1 MQKKK
6 KISMLHHLLRLAGA
20 VGARDLGGG
29 DLLLVAGTSEAV
41 LHGLLLDFL
50 VGELG
55 QLVGSAHVADVLGVT
70 LGEDDIDLLQTAV
83 GGLGVEEPDE
93 GDEQA
98 VEDGEEQVSTPADVG
113 DHDGGDHDN
122 QEVEEPVAAG
132 RDSVGLGTG
141 LDGGQ
146 LSRVQPGQR
155 QPSGT
160 ESGHVEE
167 QTEDSTLGSLLV
179 TRDQTGKG
187 DNHGNALKERSTQE
201 KLATTDLFNEEP
213 GESGKDSVD
222 NHVDTTNDQ
231 REVLSLV
238 KGVLE
243 QHREIVDD
251 SVATTEL
258 LEDLRGGTDNHT
270 TEVLGAATSEK
281 VTVSDILASGVRT
294 AQNC

>member
-1 MQKKK
+1 M
-6 KISMLHHLLRLAGA
+6 
-20 VGARDLGGG
+20 
-29 DLLLVAGTSEAV
+29 
-41 LHGLLLDFL
+41 
-50 VGELG
+50 
-55 QLVGSAHVADVLGVT
+55 GSAHIADVLGVT
-70 LGEDDIDLLQTAV
+70 LGEDDIDLLQRAV

-93 GDEQA
+93 GDEQT
-98 VEDGEEQVSTPADVG
+98 VQDGEEQVGTPANVG

-132 RDSVGLGTG
+132 RDSVGLGTS

-187 DNHGNALKERSTQE
+187 DNHGNALKEGSTQE
-201 KLATTDLFNEEP
+201 ELATTDLLNEEP
-213 GESGKDSVD
+213 GEGGKNGVD

-231 REVLSLV
+231 GEVLSLV
-238 KGVLE
+238 KGILE
-243 QHREIVDD
+243 QHRQVVDD

-258 LEDLRGGTDNHT
+258 LENLRGGTDDHT

-281 VTVSDILASGVRT
+281 VTISDVLASGVRT
-294 AQNC
+294 GAEC